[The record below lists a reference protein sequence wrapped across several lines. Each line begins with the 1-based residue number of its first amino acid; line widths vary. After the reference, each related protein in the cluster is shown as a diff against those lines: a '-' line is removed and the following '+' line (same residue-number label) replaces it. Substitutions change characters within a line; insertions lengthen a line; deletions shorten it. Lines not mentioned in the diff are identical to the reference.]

1 MQEVA
6 ETKNKYLQES
16 QIENV
21 KSELE
26 SLPDNIDGFVR
37 LLTMIDGF
45 VRANGTAD
53 GEYEAIFTLVTTLDV
68 MQSSQMEYDAVV
80 KSTFPILAAIGFYD
94 YLLLTG
100 VLSAEEIKRF
110 KGHANF
116 PFSGAGGTPQA

>member
-16 QIENV
+16 QIEDV

-53 GEYEAIFTLVTTLDV
+53 GEYEAIFTLVTPLAV
-68 MQSSQMEYDAVV
+68 MQS
-80 KSTFPILAAIGFYD
+80 TFPFLAAIGFYD

-110 KGHANF
+110 KGHGNF

>member
-37 LLTMIDGF
+37 LLTMIES
-45 VRANGTAD
+45 AAH
-53 GEYEAIFTLVTTLDV
+53 
-68 MQSSQMEYDAVV
+68 QPDAFGLNCGIGPE
-80 KSTFPILAAIGFYD
+80 SMLNALEIL
-94 YLLLTG
+94 LKQCRL
-100 VLSAEEIKRF
+100 R
-110 KGHANF
+110 
-116 PFSGAGGTPQA
+116 